1 MRIAIVTD
9 AWAPQVNGVVR
20 TLEATRAHLLAAGHD
35 VLVVAPD
42 AFASLVANLPAVTS
56 VLMFVLGL
64 LAFVAGIVLLIVGIR
79 NLRRR
84 WHRFN
89 LIARHVDSRPQYGDV
104 GGDDGGDGGEG
115 WEPAAYR

>member
-1 MRIAIVTD
+1 MLHLIQPILSLLIGLAMTLYGIVH
-9 AWAPQVNGVVR
+9 AV
-20 TLEATRAHLLAAGHD
+20 TRFPG
-35 VLVVAPD
+35 PD